1 MSENV
6 SIEEVGLRL
15 RAMRLARSWSLS
27 DVEVRSNGLLKAVV
41 LGSYERSSRTLSVK
55 RALQIAELYDI
66 PIEQIFSRKV
76 GLSDSITG
84 RIMLDLRAINIRAQ
98 QVERPNSDRYLIISR
113 LAKRIIY
120 KRQDW
125 NGEILSLRETDV
137 AAISMA
143 LDLDRSELITW
154 LEGEQ
159 VLLRQR

>member
-1 MSENV
+1 M

-98 QVERPNSDRYLIISR
+98 QVERPNSDLYLIISR